1 MGALCHQPSGLG
13 RQPSGCGVRLL
24 ILGTAKAFV
33 AFLASLGWRPS
44 AAPTHYL
51 DSLLMRRSPLRWI
64 IPTFLALQLGLL
76 WIQGA
81 QLHRQNQV
89 LQGLRE
95 DIQALTE
102 SIENGQSSAAFQ
114 DEGEAVPAS
123 FDPPTA
129 PPKKVAVLGAEEEQE
144 SAAKELKA
152 SRESADKAVKEARE
166 AQSKLSIE
174 ENARKAEEARKVQA
188 ATSSWQ
194 GWAWGAFGLVV
205 LALVGRSVIRRRA

>member
-1 MGALCHQPSGLG
+1 M
-13 RQPSGCGVRLL
+13 
-24 ILGTAKAFV
+24 K
-33 AFLASLGWRPS
+33 
-44 AAPTHYL
+44 
-51 DSLLMRRSPLRWI
+51 RSSLRWI

-102 SIENGQSSAAFQ
+102 SIENGQSPAAFQ

-123 FDPPTA
+123 FGPPAT

-152 SRESADKAVKEARE
+152 TRESADKAVKEARE

-188 ATSSWQ
+188 ATRSWQ
-194 GWAWGAFGLVV
+194 GWVWGAIGLVA